1 MTRRRQGKIGPV
13 AACLL
18 LALML
23 TIVPLPGWAAP
34 FGPHWVV
41 LTLIYWILHVPHR
54 IGVGAAWVCGLA
66 LDTLQGA
73 LLGQHALALTL
84 VAYFTLKFH
93 LRIRVF
99 PIWQQTMT
107 VLMLVAMYE
116 FLIFWVDGMTGSLV
130 AGPDRWFAVLASAA
144 VWPLLVPMLG
154 RLQHRYSIE

>member
-1 MTRRRQGKIGPV
+1 MNRERQGQIWPL

-23 TIVPLPGWAAP
+23 TILPLPAWAVP

-41 LTLIYWILHVPHR
+41 LTLIYWILQVPHR
-54 IGVGAAWVCGLA
+54 IGVGAAWVSGLA

-84 VAYFTLKFH
+84 VAYFILKFH

-130 AGPDRWFAVLASAA
+130 AGPERWLAVLASAA
-144 VWPLLVPMLG
+144 VWPLLVPLLG
-154 RLQHRYSIE
+154 RLQRRYGIE